1 MKILG
6 TSSGGNPIVELEE
19 ADRMAVLEI
28 GAKLRQAD
36 EFLSK
41 LPVMTL
47 QQADNLKRDVAA
59 PPLRTSCL
67 REKPSSPV
75 PPSRTSCLREKRS
88 SPPSPAPRAAA
99 GAEKTNCAH
108 GGPAKSPVR
117 DLVLDILNGA
127 KEPMTPKQLAA
138 AVEMRGYKFTGSS
151 APQACVS
158 SMLRFNSKLFRC
170 VGKLKEHGT
179 PGLYISIA
187 KPPAPVVIP
196 GAADKRLSATDRT
209 LLAASPRELTPDAKA
224 RRLELL
230 RERDRALAETQEE
243 ED

>member
-67 REKPSSPV
+67 REK
-75 PPSRTSCLREKRS
+75 RS
-88 SPPSPAPRAAA
+88 SPPSTAPRAAA